1 MASEHLKYGYSELTF
16 DVNIKYTLDEK
27 CKKSKISL
35 IILNVETIIIRYAR
49 LRILLKL
56 ISTVIFDFPAISSGC
71 YNKLFLFTF

>member
-1 MASEHLKYGYSELTF
+1 MASEHLKYGYSELRF

-35 IILNVETIIIRYAR
+35 IILNVEMIIIRYAR

-56 ISTVIFDFPAISSGC
+56 ISTVILDFPAISSDC
-71 YNKLFLFTF
+71 YNNLFLFTF